1 MGIKMEQL
9 GSFIKFVIALGGTAV
24 SYLYGGFDSLLMIF
38 TFMVAIDYITG
49 LLASGVEGKLS
60 SQIGFKGIA
69 KKIMIFALIAVAH
82 FVDQLVG
89 NEHLIR
95 DATIF
100 FYMANEILSIT
111 ENAGR
116 LGIPIPTFLK
126 NAITLLRNKS
136 K

>member
-1 MGIKMEQL
+1 MEQL
-9 GSFIKFVIALGGTAV
+9 GSFLKFFIAIGGSIV
-24 SYLYGGFDSLLMIF
+24 SYLYGSFDSLLMIF
-38 TFMVAIDYITG
+38 TGLVIIDYLSG
-49 LLASGVEGKLS
+49 LIASGIEGNLS

-82 FVDQLVG
+82 FVDQLLG
-89 NEHLIR
+89 NNHLIR

-100 FYMANEILSIT
+100 FYMANELLSII

-116 LGIPIPTFLK
+116 LGIPIPDFLK
-126 NAITLLRNKS
+126 NAVNILRNKG